1 MHSTTMPESLSV
13 QSLTKKCVKNSTRH
27 LVVRRNPPEKTIRPR
42 TKPSP
47 CRPDLDEETQRIQA
61 SRRRGPIEIQAQAA
75 AAAVEH
81 AADAPDPANRPN
93 KRPRTTTTIAA
104 NDQSLPSLQESY
116 VSKQASSV
124 QDEDPSQTTTR
135 TTSEFMP
142 TTILP
147 SIGMQVGTEAEMEE
161 TEAVKTVPNP
171 QIAEEAAQGTE
182 LPSWTCIIS

>member
-27 LVVRRNPPEKTIRPR
+27 LVVRRNPPEKTIRPK

-47 CRPDLDEETQRIQA
+47 CRPDLDKETQRIQA

-81 AADAPDPANRPN
+81 AADAPDPANQPN
-93 KRPRTTTTIAA
+93 KRPRRTTTITA
-104 NDQSLPSLQESY
+104 NDQSLPSLPESY
-116 VSKQASSV
+116 VSKQASSA

-135 TTSEFMP
+135 TTSKFMP
-142 TTILP
+142 TTTLP
-147 SIGMQVGTEAEMEE
+147 NIGMQVGTEAEIEE
-161 TEAVKTVPNP
+161 TKAVKTVPNP
-171 QIAEEAAQGTE
+171 QIAEEAAQGTK
-182 LPSWTCIIS
+182 LPSWSCVIS